1 MPSISITY
9 KTKTRQPLTF
19 LIALFLF
26 TIFTITAYPQ
36 APGALKTLD
45 LKRGTILVLSDT
57 TITFTKDTTI
67 SIPADEEYKLKQD
80 RAIQSET
87 FYSNLNK
94 KSKENLAVK
103 YLYSAVVAKQ
113 KDTIIANKIQTRS
126 NFLPENEGKIV
137 GKIEIF
143 AVDMIEGDV
152 NDLGKSSVS
161 AYSKY
166 LNKTHKDSRKA
177 IIHKNLTFKEGDVIN
192 GYTISD
198 NEYYLRSLKY
208 IEDVK
213 IYLIPDSINTNVV
226 NMIVAVKDLFPITVG
241 FAFTGVTDF
250 NLSIKQINLGGTG
263 NEFANT
269 FYVYGS
275 KNPPTGYKGALI
287 FRNMWGSFF
296 DGNISYKNTYKEK
309 LYKVSANKDFISPET
324 KYGGGLELSQQQS
337 TLNITNAADST
348 IKVPYTKNYFNTWSG
363 YSFLLNTPRRNN
375 IIIKGR
381 FENAKYLRRPQVV
394 TPDTNQQFQDFQLIL
409 GSVSLVRREHYRE
422 HMLFGYGVPED
433 IDFGYAFELTGGYKI
448 SELMYAP
455 YLGASM
461 KGANY
466 FKFGYLGGSMEYGT
480 YIYRDEPRLGIFRSQ
495 FMYYSPLFGSDP
507 SLFRF
512 LTRWSYTQGI
522 NRYNFEKL
530 NLSKDI
536 RGISSGTFEG
546 NKKLS
551 ARFEFVSFIKG
562 EFYGFKFS
570 PNLFFDAAFITDQS
584 TIISTNNFVSSI
596 GAGVRIK
603 NEHLAFETIVVRL
616 CYFPTN
622 SEQNAHFGA
631 AITNAPS
638 DFIKD
643 YKVMQ
648 PEVVNY

>member
-1 MPSISITY
+1 MLSKSENY
-9 KTKTRQPLTF
+9 KTSIRQSIICLTVSLLF
-19 LIALFLF
+19 LILPLFAF
-26 TIFTITAYPQ
+26 SQ

-45 LKRGTILVLSDT
+45 LKRGTIIILSDT
-57 TITFTKDTTI
+57 TIKILKDTTI
-67 SIPADEEYKLKQD
+67 SIPVDEEYRLKQD
-80 RAIQSET
+80 RAIQSES
-87 FYSNLNK
+87 FYANLNK

-113 KDTIIANKIQTRS
+113 KDTIINNKIETRS
-126 NFLPENEGKIV
+126 NYLPENEGKRV
-137 GKIEIF
+137 GKIDVF

-152 NDLGKSSVS
+152 NDLSKSSES

-177 IIHKNLTFKEGDVIN
+177 IIIKNLSFKEGDALN

-198 NEYYLRSLKY
+198 NEYHLRSLKY
-208 IEDVK
+208 IEDAK
-213 IYLIPDSINTNVV
+213 IYLIPDSINNNVV

-241 FAFTGVTDF
+241 FAFTGLTDF
-250 NLSIKQINLGGTG
+250 NFSVKQINLAGTG
-263 NEFANT
+263 HEFANT

-275 KNPPTGYKGALI
+275 KDPPTGYKGALI

-324 KYGGGLELSQQQS
+324 KYGGGIEASQQHAS
-337 TLNITNAADST
+337 LSVTNEADST
-348 IKVPYTKNYFNTWSG
+348 VKIPYTKNYFNTWGG
-363 YSFLLNTPRRNN
+363 YSILLNTPKRNN
-375 IIIKGR
+375 IIFKAR
-381 FENAKYLRRPQVV
+381 FENAKYLERPQELS
-394 TPDTNQQFQDFQLIL
+394 PDTNQQFQDFQLIL
-409 GSVSLVRREHYRE
+409 GSISLVRREHYRE
-422 HMLFGYGVPED
+422 HMLFGYGIPED

-448 SELMYAP
+448 SDLMYAP
-455 YLGASM
+455 YLGASI

-466 FKFGYLGGSMEYGT
+466 FPFGYMGGSMEYGT
-480 YIYRDEPRLGIFRSQ
+480 YIYHDEPKLGIFRSQ
-495 FMYYSPLFGSDP
+495 FMYYSPLFGSSP

-512 LTRWSYTQGI
+512 LTRWAYTQGI
-522 NRYNFEKL
+522 NRYNYDRL

-536 RGISSGTFEG
+536 RGISSKTFEG

-551 ARFEFVSFIKG
+551 ARFEIVSFIGG

-570 PNLFFDAAFITDQS
+570 PNIFFDAAFIADQS
-584 TIISTNNFVSSI
+584 TVINKENFVSST
-596 GAGVRIK
+596 GVGVRIK

-616 CYFPTN
+616 CYYPTN
-622 SEQNAHFGA
+622 SVQNAHFGA

-648 PEVVNY
+648 PDVVGY